1 MKIEVLGTTPSP
13 QQMITWVARFSHRSH
28 DKASPE
34 ADAKLFKALY
44 ERGHWSTFEF
54 NRWTVLVRFEDGL
67 LEWLAET
74 HGWELTDIGD
84 EKIISGNARTLL
96 DGISTPFGHALLK
109 AVAREQGW
117 RWLQD
122 CSWWEY
128 PLEQLCWND
137 YYIYEP
143 ILEILPPTERAKH
156 AAALFVFRDI
166 SRVCATQMLRHRLCS
181 FMQESLRYVGIPKR
195 FYKGPYVV
203 PRTIRQNP
211 RGLVKLY
218 RSACDAAF
226 GLYHD
231 FIGDWKVPKE
241 DARFVLPLST
251 KTTLVVMASLREW
264 AHIIKLRTPK
274 AAQWEIR
281 EKMGWMRDVLL
292 ERVPWFEE
300 VL

>member
-1 MKIEVLGTTPSP
+1 MKIEVLGATPNP

-34 ADAKLFKALY
+34 ADAKLFKVLY
-44 ERGHWSTFEF
+44 EKGHWSAFEF

-74 HGWELTDIGD
+74 HGWELTDMGD
-84 EKIISGNARTLL
+84 EKVISGNVRTLL

-109 AVAREQGW
+109 AVAKEQGW
-117 RWLQD
+117 CWLQD
-122 CSWWEY
+122 CSWWEG

-143 ILEILPPTERAKH
+143 ILETLPPTERAKH

-181 FMQESLRYVGIPKR
+181 FMQESLRYVKPEDAIFLVPDSVVMAGKEPSFSYWGNRCFEHYSVLLGKGI
-195 FYKGPYVV
+195 
-203 PRTIRQNP
+203 
-211 RGLVKLY
+211 
-218 RSACDAAF
+218 
-226 GLYHD
+226 
-231 FIGDWKVPKE
+231 PKE
-241 DARFVLPLST
+241 DARYILPLGT
-251 KTTLVVMASLREW
+251 ITTRVVMASLREW
-264 AHIIKLRTPK
+264 THIIKLRTSK

-281 EKMGWMRDVLL
+281 EKMERVRDVLL
-292 ERVPWFEE
+292 ERVPWFKE